1 MTITMQHISWLV
13 GELKGHSHIKW
24 QTGEIKEVG
33 EYIVILLDGT
43 VSLDYYARPCYDS
56 KLKTM
61 NYTKDSIIAWCKVS
75 DIKPYK
81 E

>member
-1 MTITMQHISWLV
+1 MESV
-13 GELKGHSHIKW
+13 IKW

-43 VSLDYYARPCYDS
+43 VSLDYYARQRYDG
-56 KLKTM
+56 KLKPM
-61 NYTKDSIIAWCKVS
+61 KYTKDSVKAWCPLS
-75 DIKPYK
+75 EIEPYK